1 METRCCVKKVFEIR
15 PEYKIFVAGHKGM
28 VGSAVVRQFQCR
40 GFSHFVL
47 RSRAELDLM
56 DTEAVKKFFTREKPD
71 IVIDA
76 AARVG
81 GIKANNEH
89 KAEFLYENL
98 VIQNNIIHQAYVHGV
113 KKFCFLGSSCV
124 FPRVCPQPMK
134 EEYLLTGALEPT
146 NEGYALAKISGL
158 KMVEYYNRQYGFPG
172 ISLMPCNLY
181 GTNDCFDLDKSHV
194 LSALVKK
201 TVDAVDEG
209 RDEVPIWGTGSALR
223 EFLHVDDA
231 AAAILYM
238 MEYYDS
244 PEFINVG
251 SGKDVTIRW
260 LAELIADKAGFRGR
274 LAWDTGK
281 PDGMA
286 RKCMDISR
294 MKALGFAP
302 GISLPE
308 GVERTIAE
316 YRALKQKPSIR

>member
-1 METRCCVKKVFEIR
+1 VKKVFEIR
-15 PEYKIFVAGHKGM
+15 PEYKIFVAGHNGM
-28 VGSAVVRQFQCR
+28 VGSAVVRQLKGR
-40 GFSHFVL
+40 GFSNFVL
-47 RSRAELDLM
+47 RSRVELDLM
-56 DTEAVKKFFTREKPD
+56 DTEAVKEFFSREKPD

-98 VIQNNIIHQAYVHGV
+98 VIQNNIIHQAYVHGAR
-113 KKFCFLGSSCV
+113 KFCFLGSSCI
-124 FPRVCPQPMK
+124 FPRECPQPMK
-134 EEYLLTGALEPT
+134 EDYLLTGALEPT
-146 NEGYALAKISGL
+146 NEGYALAKIAGL

-209 RDEVPIWGTGSALR
+209 RDAVPLWGTGSALR

-231 AAAILYM
+231 AAAIVYM
-238 MEYYDS
+238 MEHYDS

-251 SGKDVTIRW
+251 SGKEVTIRS
-260 LAELIADKAGFRGR
+260 LAELIAQKAGFRGR
-274 LAWDTGK
+274 LAWDTSK

-286 RKCMDISR
+286 RKCMDINR
-294 MKALGFAP
+294 MTALGFTP
-302 GISLPE
+302 RISLAE

-316 YRALKQKPSIR
+316 YRALKRKSSIG

>member
-1 METRCCVKKVFEIR
+1 MAKIFEIR

-28 VGSAVVRQFQCR
+28 VGSAVVRQLKSR
-40 GFSHFVL
+40 GFSQFVL
-47 RSRAELDLM
+47 KSRAELDLT
-56 DTEAVKKFFTREKPD
+56 DTEAVKEFFSREKPD
-71 IVIDA
+71 VVVDA

-98 VIQNNIIHQAYVHGV
+98 AIQNNIIHQAYVHGV
-113 KKFCFLGSSCV
+113 KKLCFLGSSCI
-124 FPRVCPQPMK
+124 FPRECPQPMK

-146 NEGYALAKISGL
+146 NEGYALAKIAGL

-201 TVDAVDEG
+201 TVDAVDGG
-209 RDEVPIWGTGSALR
+209 RDELPIWGTGSALR

-231 AAAILYM
+231 AAAILFM
-238 MEYYDS
+238 LEYYDA

-251 SGKDVTIRW
+251 SGEDVSIRQ
-260 LAELIADKAGFRGR
+260 LAELIADKAGFCGR
-274 LAWDTGK
+274 LVWDTGK
-281 PDGMA
+281 PDGMP
-286 RKCMDISR
+286 RKCMDVSR

-302 GISLPE
+302 HLSLSE

-316 YRALKQKPSIR
+316 YRTLKQQSSVG

>member
-1 METRCCVKKVFEIR
+1 MKKVFEIR
-15 PEYKIFVAGHKGM
+15 PEYKIFVAGHNGM
-28 VGSAVVRQFQCR
+28 VGSAVVRQLKGR
-40 GFSHFVL
+40 GFSNFVL
-47 RSRAELDLM
+47 RSRVELDLM
-56 DTEAVKKFFTREKPD
+56 DTEAVKEFFSREKPD

-98 VIQNNIIHQAYVHGV
+98 VIQNNIIHQAYVHGAR
-113 KKFCFLGSSCV
+113 KFCFLGSSCI
-124 FPRVCPQPMK
+124 FPRECPQPMK
-134 EEYLLTGALEPT
+134 EDYLLTGALEPT
-146 NEGYALAKISGL
+146 NEGYALAKIAGL

-209 RDEVPIWGTGSALR
+209 RDAVPLWGTGSALR

-231 AAAILYM
+231 AAAIVYM
-238 MEYYDS
+238 MEHYDS

-251 SGKDVTIRW
+251 SGKEVTIRS
-260 LAELIADKAGFRGR
+260 LAELIAQKAGFRGR
-274 LAWDTGK
+274 LAWDTSK

-286 RKCMDISR
+286 RKCMDINR
-294 MKALGFAP
+294 MTALGFTP
-302 GISLPE
+302 RISLAE

-316 YRALKQKPSIR
+316 YRALKRKSSIG

>member
-1 METRCCVKKVFEIR
+1 VKKVFEIR